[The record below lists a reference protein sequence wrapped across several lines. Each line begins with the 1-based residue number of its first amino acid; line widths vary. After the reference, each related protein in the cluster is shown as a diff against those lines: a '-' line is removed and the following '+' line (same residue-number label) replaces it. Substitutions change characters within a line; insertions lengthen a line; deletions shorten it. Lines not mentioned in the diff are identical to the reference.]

1 MAWLRGG
8 SVGGERARNLN
19 GYQPSRELHVGGGG
33 RRIVAVPRTSGSTDG
48 LFDTQIRDFSSG
60 S

>member
-8 SVGGERARNLN
+8 IGDERARNLN
-19 GYQPSRELHVGGGG
+19 GYQPSRGIPVVGGD
-33 RRIVAVPRTSGSTDG
+33 RRIVAMTRTSILPSG
-48 LFDTQIRDFSSG
+48 LFDTQIRGFSSG